1 MRIVALI
8 AALALAI
15 AVAHARTVF
24 EPRGFTSPE
33 NEERYRTLV
42 DELRC
47 LVCQNQTIAES
58 NADLA
63 SDLRREVYRMVEDGR
78 SEDEIAGFMVA
89 RYGDFVLYRPPLRGG
104 TILLW
109 TGPFLLAAVGVT
121 VLAVH
126 LRCRRRTLAAPLDA
140 EERRR
145 ESGASSTPSNDSD
158 GLRSPLRTRMNAGRQ
173 RPSSR
178 RSGRM
183 MKDPLS
189 TSSCSR
195 RTSSRMRVNRSPKG
209 VSAYST

>member
-1 MRIVALI
+1 MRILSLI
-8 AALALAI
+8 AAIALVSAT
-15 AVAHARTVF
+15 VHARTVF

-89 RYGDFVLYRPPLRGG
+89 RYGDFVLYRPPLRGD

-109 TGPFLLAAVGVT
+109 AGPFLLAAIGLT

-126 LRCRRRTLAAPLDA
+126 LRRRRRAPAAPLDA
-140 EERRR
+140 DERRR
-145 ESGASSTPSNDSD
+145 I
-158 GLRSPLRTRMNAGRQ
+158 
-173 RPSSR
+173 R
-178 RSGRM
+178 RII
-183 MKDPLS
+183 D
-189 TSSCSR
+189 
-195 RTSSRMRVNRSPKG
+195 
-209 VSAYST
+209 AEQ

>member
-1 MRIVALI
+1 MRILAFI
-8 AALALAI
+8 AALALAT

-89 RYGDFVLYRPPLRGG
+89 RYGDFVLYRPPLRGD

-109 TGPFLLAAVGVT
+109 AGPFLLAAIGLT

-126 LRCRRRTLAAPLDA
+126 LRRRRRAPAAPLDA
-140 EERRR
+140 DERRR
-145 ESGASSTPSNDSD
+145 I
-158 GLRSPLRTRMNAGRQ
+158 
-173 RPSSR
+173 R
-178 RSGRM
+178 RII
-183 MKDPLS
+183 D
-189 TSSCSR
+189 
-195 RTSSRMRVNRSPKG
+195 
-209 VSAYST
+209 AEQ

>member
-1 MRIVALI
+1 MRVLTIVTAFV
-8 AALALAI
+8 LAT
-15 AVAHARTVF
+15 AVAHARSVF
-24 EPRGFTSPE
+24 EPRGFSSPE
-33 NEERYRTLV
+33 HEERYYTLV

-78 SEDEIAGFMVA
+78 SGEEIAGFMVA

-109 TGPFLLAAVGVT
+109 AGPFVLAAIGLV

-126 LRCRRRTLAAPLDA
+126 LRRRRRAPAIPLDP

-145 ESGASSTPSNDSD
+145 A
-158 GLRSPLRTRMNAGRQ
+158 Q
-173 RPSSR
+173 RIFEVEP
-178 RSGRM
+178 
-183 MKDPLS
+183 
-189 TSSCSR
+189 
-195 RTSSRMRVNRSPKG
+195 
-209 VSAYST
+209 